1 MENLNIKIN
10 LSKLNGVVKIHSEKR
25 NADYIAIPIKEN
37 FLYQGE
43 KGTYLNLTAFQQK
56 EEKFGDSHY
65 VKNQIPSD
73 VYNKMT
79 DEEKRNQQILGSC
92 KTFILEDKSLQ
103 EVDNQE
109 FVSLDGEKELPF

>member
-10 LSKLNGVVKIHSEKR
+10 LSKLNGVVKIHNEKK

-43 KGTYLNLTAFQQK
+43 KGVYLNLTAFQQK
-56 EEKFGDSHY
+56 EVKFGDSHY
-65 VKNQIPSD
+65 IKNQIPSD

-79 DEEKRNQQILGSC
+79 DEEKKNQSILGSC
-92 KTFILEDKSLQ
+92 KPFILEDKSLQ
-103 EVDNQE
+103 KVDSQE
-109 FVSLDGEKELPF
+109 FTGLDNDEDDAF

>member
-10 LSKLNGVVKIHSEKR
+10 LSKLNGVVKIHSEKK

-37 FLYQGE
+37 FLYQGV

-65 VKNQIPSD
+65 IKNQIPSD

-79 DEEKRNQQILGSC
+79 DEEKKNQCILGSC
-92 KTFILEDKSLQ
+92 KPFILEDKSIQ
-103 EVDNQE
+103 KANNQD
-109 FVSLDGEKELPF
+109 FISLDDEEDLPF